1 MKVHKS
7 CCPPTL
13 DHLKNPL
20 PPLNHMEKLIPP
32 LHPLLTKHY
41 HYVLLKYVHTF
52 VIIQGKLEVW
62 ISLPVLYLKKK
73 TKGFGLFPKFDPF
86 FDGFPQE
93 CLQQLKYIHMFQ
105 IGIHFNSKKY
115 LKLPKRPI
123 VTTITTLLIYFL
135 NVTAA

>member
-1 MKVHKS
+1 MSSIGGLERQVCLLVGLSFSLLVKNSSMKVHKS

-62 ISLPVLYLKKK
+62 ISLPVLYWKKK
-73 TKGFGLFPKFDPF
+73 KKVHQVLVLIRRW
-86 FDGFPQE
+86 Q
-93 CLQQLKYIHMFQ
+93 KYVV
-105 IGIHFNSKKY
+105 
-115 LKLPKRPI
+115 I
-123 VTTITTLLIYFL
+123 VARSSAGKIKIIYRQKCPPS
-135 NVTAA
+135 